1 MGNGM
6 FNDVINMAEMMN
18 AATQFSSETKQIY
31 NVWKNVVSK
40 IKTSRDSED
49 CETRMPIGERL
60 AGNTRVVDLKKG
72 ILLVET
78 DHSGWIQYLRIYEK
92 FIIKGLNMALPEM
105 KINSLAFKVKG
116 TNANLSESYEK
127 RLSDEKEKYNKKLEE
142 TEKALDS
149 YNKDKEEKNKTE
161 NQAELPQEL
170 LEKFNSI
177 RKSIMDSK

>member
-1 MGNGM
+1 
-6 FNDVINMAEMMN
+6 
-18 AATQFSSETKQIY
+18 
-31 NVWKNVVSK
+31 
-40 IKTSRDSED
+40 
-49 CETRMPIGERL
+49 
-60 AGNTRVVDLKKG
+60 
-72 ILLVET
+72 
-78 DHSGWIQYLRIYEK
+78 
-92 FIIKGLNMALPEM
+92 MALPEM